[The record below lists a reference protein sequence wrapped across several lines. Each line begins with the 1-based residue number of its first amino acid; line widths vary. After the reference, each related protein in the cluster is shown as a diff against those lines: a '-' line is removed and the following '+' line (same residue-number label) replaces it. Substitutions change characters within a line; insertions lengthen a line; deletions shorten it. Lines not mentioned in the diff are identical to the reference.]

1 MREPTYAPSA
11 MIIEAQR
18 LARALPPVG
27 TVERR
32 RLPRRTIEGHHA
44 TRGNKQPLRYPMDD
58 AALRI
63 IIKDGIMDKGMP
75 GTRDLSDADVTSL
88 IAYLRASSEGRLRR
102 LNGGGRSL
110 LRTAL

>member
-1 MREPTYAPSA
+1 

-32 RLPRRTIEGHHA
+32 LPRRAIEGQHA

-63 IIKDGIMDKGMP
+63 IIKDGIMDKGML
-75 GTRDLSDADVTSL
+75 GTRDLSYADVTSL
-88 IAYLRASSEGRLRR
+88 IAYLRASSKK
-102 LNGGGRSL
+102 GGSEDEMAVDVVCCEPLSRANS
-110 LRTAL
+110 R